1 MMPMPWKPSKR
12 KGTMPS
18 ATATD
23 PVARMESML
32 LGPLKA
38 KPDEPVPP
46 MPVSYTHLVGLGLRV
61 DGGVH
66 LVHGVGDGLLVAL
79 VDGGAQQGAR
89 IFVLHLAFG
98 GGIQSF
104 ALFDGMGQP

>member
-32 LGPLKA
+32 LTPLKA

-46 MPVSYTHLVGLGLRV
+46 VPWRGKRSR
-61 DGGVH
+61 
-66 LVHGVGDGLLVAL
+66 
-79 VDGGAQQGAR
+79 
-89 IFVLHLAFG
+89 G
-98 GGIQSF
+98 GGYA
-104 ALFDGMGQP
+104 ALMPTIDEFFGTSNQVCGGFWPFGTDMALPAEGVPVGRSLMTGAGV

>member
-1 MMPMPWKPSKR
+1 MPMPWKPSKR

-32 LGPLKA
+32 LTPLKA

-46 MPVSYTHLVGLGLRV
+46 VPWRGET
-61 DGGVH
+61 
-66 LVHGVGDGLLVAL
+66 
-79 VDGGAQQGAR
+79 
-89 IFVLHLAFG
+89 LA
-98 GGIQSF
+98 
-104 ALFDGMGQP
+104 

>member
-1 MMPMPWKPSKR
+1 MPMPWKPSKR

-38 KPDEPVPP
+38 NRTSPCPDA
-46 MPVSYTHLVGLGLRV
+46 
-61 DGGVH
+61 
-66 LVHGVGDGLLVAL
+66 VA
-79 VDGGAQQGAR
+79 GKR
-89 IFVLHLAFG
+89 SRG
-98 GGIQSF
+98 GGY
-104 ALFDGMGQP
+104 AA

>member
-32 LGPLKA
+32 LTPLKA
-38 KPDEPVPP
+38 KPDEPVPRCRG
-46 MPVSYTHLVGLGLRV
+46 VEEDRV
-61 DGGVH
+61 E
-66 LVHGVGDGLLVAL
+66 A
-79 VDGGAQQGAR
+79 AMR
-89 IFVLHLAFG
+89 
-98 GGIQSF
+98 
-104 ALFDGMGQP
+104 P

>member
-1 MMPMPWKPSKR
+1 MPMPWKPSKR

-46 MPVSYTHLVGLGLRV
+46 RC
-61 DGGVH
+61 
-66 LVHGVGDGLLVAL
+66 
-79 VDGGAQQGAR
+79 R
-89 IFVLHLAFG
+89 G
-98 GGIQSF
+98 GGN
-104 ALFDGMGQP
+104 ARVEAAMRP

>member
-46 MPVSYTHLVGLGLRV
+46 MPWRGKRSR
-61 DGGVH
+61 
-66 LVHGVGDGLLVAL
+66 
-79 VDGGAQQGAR
+79 
-89 IFVLHLAFG
+89 G
-98 GGIQSF
+98 GGYA
-104 ALFDGMGQP
+104 ALMPTIDELSLIHI

>member
-1 MMPMPWKPSKR
+1 
-12 KGTMPS
+12 MPS

-46 MPVSYTHLVGLGLRV
+46 MPWRGKRSR
-61 DGGVH
+61 
-66 LVHGVGDGLLVAL
+66 
-79 VDGGAQQGAR
+79 
-89 IFVLHLAFG
+89 G
-98 GGIQSF
+98 GGYA
-104 ALFDGMGQP
+104 ALMLSLIHI

>member
-1 MMPMPWKPSKR
+1 MYEYCCGAGVLCSCACAAAAAASSCAFLSS
-12 KGTMPS
+12 S
-18 ATATD
+18 ALR
-23 PVARMESML
+23 V
-32 LGPLKA
+32 
-38 KPDEPVPP
+38 
-46 MPVSYTHLVGLGLRV
+46 RV

-79 VDGGAQQGAR
+79 VDEARSRGAR